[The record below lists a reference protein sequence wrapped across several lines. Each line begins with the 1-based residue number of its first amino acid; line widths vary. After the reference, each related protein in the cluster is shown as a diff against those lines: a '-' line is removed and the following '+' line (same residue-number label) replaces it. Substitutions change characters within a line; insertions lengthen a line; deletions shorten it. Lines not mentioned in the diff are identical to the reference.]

1 LEALLVTTPLE
12 VSATTTQLVLTAATR
27 LTRLILALV
36 AVLVV
41 LEAMAALETTA
52 VDWVVSQVRTPKPF
66 LEKFRAMV
74 TVTCLT
80 ATTRTVTC
88 PKPSQSLTLRLNI
101 TTPLL
106 SYLPTL
112 LFQVTNMILQV
123 ATPTVLPPLPA
134 VLALHR
140 LATTTLQDLT
150 AATWLTRLIPA
161 STLTVMELPPV
172 TAPLVVLEPLPVT
185 APLEALD
192 TTIQL
197 APTAATP

>member
-52 VDWVVSQVRTPKPF
+52 VDWVVS
-66 LEKFRAMV
+66 
-74 TVTCLT
+74 
-80 ATTRTVTC
+80 
-88 PKPSQSLTLRLNI
+88 
-101 TTPLL
+101 
-106 SYLPTL
+106 
-112 LFQVTNMILQV
+112 QV